1 MPPENKALAS
11 RKPEARSRVSN
22 GQDILAGIDGRSA
35 KARRYRDIMAAM
47 ISDQGGLTGL
57 SEARLQLCRRFAAQS
72 LLAEDIEA
80 RLANGGEVRVEEHAM
95 ISSTLVRLASR
106 LGIDRR
112 VRRIAPDLEDYLE
125 RGKTVAASECD
136 AEGHEFAA

>member
-22 GQDILAGIDGRSA
+22 GQDILAGIDGRSL

-80 RLANGGEVRVEEHAM
+80 CLANGGEVRVEEHAM

-112 VRRIAPDLEDYLE
+112 VRRIVPDLEDYLE
-125 RGKTVAASECD
+125 RGKTVAAPECD
-136 AEGHEFAA
+136 AEPHEFAA